1 MLFLTGRLARR
12 ADGAFHE
19 RYAGASQRMVE
30 FSQAQSVLR
39 AFNGEGGGMRFLEQ
53 AVDRQR
59 QSATRL
65 IFLSSLAAVLNVWA
79 IQAVFAALLV
89 AAAVWLNGSLGGALA
104 TPDVI
109 GAIVALLLVG
119 RYIDPLLEVA
129 GYGDAL
135 RGARGQ
141 LDAIRELFAVQ
152 PLPET
157 DTPQAPGDA
166 AIELRGL
173 HFRYAPD
180 AAEVLRGIDLRIAP
194 GSMTAL
200 IGPSGSGRR
209 PLARLIARFFDA
221 SQGSVLIGGVDVR
234 RMSGA
239 QLAGQLGQIFQD
251 SYLFTGSI
259 ADNIRVGKPDATEAE
274 LMQAARQAGVTEIV
288 ARLPQGMDTPVGEGG
303 ARLSG
308 GERQRIAIA
317 RALLKNAPILLVD
330 EATAALDAENQHVIA
345 ETLARL
351 RGRCTLVVIAHQLS
365 TVAMADQI
373 VVLED
378 GRVVEQGAP
387 ADLRERRGRYAE
399 FLAQRQAAKGWR
411 ITAADGRGPDASAPV
426 PAAAR
431 IELRVGADRRAAN
444 GMAAAFLDVGRRL
457 ADADGQ
463 PAAAPLAAL
472 VLTGVGLSVCGV
484 ILQHIVRNRF
494 VEPGTSG
501 GLDAAKLGILV
512 SLTLAPAAGVASRM
526 LFALAFCFAASMLYV
541 AIIRR
546 IKFRNT
552 VLVPVVGLMYG
563 SVLSAVAEFYA
574 YRHNILQSMQGW
586 LLGDFSRVVQGRYEI
601 LYLVL
606 PVVALAYLYAHRF
619 TVLGMG
625 EEMAA
630 SLGLGYAATAA
641 LGLVLVA
648 VTVSASV
655 IVVGAIPFIGLVVP
669 NLVALRHGENLG
681 RTLPIVALGGA
692 SLLLACDIVGRLLMH
707 PFEVPIGL
715 TAGGV
720 GGALFLILI
729 LRGCDDAR
737 LPSVADSGGGGRA
750 GGGVRARGFGP
761 GFRLRDPEAAGP
773 AGRHRRRRR
782 LRGPVGHRVPDAG
795 EQPHPD
801 ARHHGLQAVY
811 LLWQSLLLLLAG
823 AQAQAALGAGGGFI
837 VSLLLMLAYSWGIH
851 RWLLRGG
858 ATTCTCCCW
867 SGWC

>member
-1 MLFLTGRLARR
+1 M
-12 ADGAFHE
+12 
-19 RYAGASQRMVE
+19 
-30 FSQAQSVLR
+30 
-39 AFNGEGGGMRFLEQ
+39 
-53 AVDRQR
+53 
-59 QSATRL
+59 
-65 IFLSSLAAVLNVWA
+65 
-79 IQAVFAALLV
+79 
-89 AAAVWLNGSLGGALA
+89 
-104 TPDVI
+104 
-109 GAIVALLLVG
+109 
-119 RYIDPLLEVA
+119 
-129 GYGDAL
+129 
-135 RGARGQ
+135 
-141 LDAIRELFAVQ
+141 FAVQ

-200 IGPSGSGRR
+200 IGPSGSGKTT
-209 PLARLIARFFDA
+209 LARLIARFFDA

-399 FLAQRQAAKGWR
+399 FLAQRQAAKAGASR
-411 ITAADGRGPDASAPV
+411 RPTERGPDASAPV

-444 GMAAAFLDVGRRL
+444 GMAAAFLDVGDAWLTLTASRL
-457 ADADGQ
+457 
-463 PAAAPLAAL
+463 PRLAAL

-720 GGALFLILI
+720 GSALFLILI

-801 ARHHGLQAVY
+801 ARHHGLRSGLPAVAIAAPAAGRRAGAGRAGRGRR
-811 LLWQSLLLLLAG
+811 LHRVAAADAGLLLGHPPLAAAG
-823 AQAQAALGAGGGFI
+823 RAQ
-837 VSLLLMLAYSWGIH
+837 
-851 RWLLRGG
+851 RR
-858 ATTCTCCCW
+858 TCCCW